1 MGWATTYI
9 EELKAGR
16 AVRFSPSGHSM
27 TGRVNHG
34 DLVEVA
40 PLSREPEK
48 GDVVLCRVRGNQY
61 LHLVSAVRKGQ
72 VQISNNRGH
81 VNGWTGREQVYG
93 VLTAVNPPGPV
104 VGRDVAS

>member
-1 MGWATTYI
+1 MGWATSYI

-16 AVRFSPSGHSM
+16 TVRFSPSGNSM

-34 DLVEVA
+34 DLVEVT
-40 PLSREPEK
+40 PLDREPEK
-48 GDVVLCRVRGNQY
+48 GDIVLCKVRGNQY

-81 VNGWTGREQVYG
+81 VNGWTGRDQVYG
-93 VLTAVNPPGPV
+93 ILARINPT
-104 VGRDVAS
+104 D